1 MTLVLWRIK
10 VNVKHVHKVTQV
22 EGWDGKEGYGLG
34 DGIGLGIS
42 DGYGI
47 GKQCESK

>member
-1 MTLVLWRIK
+1 MTLVLWRTK
-10 VNVKHVHKVTQV
+10 VNAKHVHKTSLV
-22 EGWDGKEGYGLG
+22 EGWDWKEGYGLG

-47 GKQCESK
+47 GEQCESK